1 MEKTKDFFNRVYN
14 FLYDNV
20 KPLFNVIKSFIYKN
34 EKVLRIV
41 SVSIVFAAA
50 MAVSVYATG
59 LTFGVEVI
67 YGGKSAG
74 VVKSQEI
81 FNSAKTVAV
90 SSINGADNKSF
101 EFKDVDF
108 KPVLTLKNR
117 ISSKRDIAEV
127 IINSNDDIV
136 YATEVFVNGQSV
148 ICIDN
153 FNVKEYLETCL
164 SKYDIKGAENTHEFI
179 DDVEVKQGYYL
190 NCNTVDVNKAVEILD
205 SLKVKTTSVV
215 TKEVSVPFST
225 ITKKTSMQY
234 VGYSSVITAGV
245 KGLNRRVENIVTL
258 NGVTTSS
265 SIISNVVLR
274 KPVNEVVL
282 IGTKSK
288 ALSAADREIIANAG
302 FLFPLPSG
310 SYVVT
315 SYYGDGRNHQG
326 VDLGANKGTSIFAVK
341 GGTVVSSGSNGA
353 YGYCVIVDHGNG
365 VKTLY
370 AHASKLLVSKG
381 EKVSAGQVIAL
392 VGSTGRSSGNHLH
405 FEVIINGRNVNP
417 APYIRLK

>member
-1 MEKTKDFFNRVYN
+1 MKKTKDFFNRVYN
-14 FLYDNV
+14 VVYDNV
-20 KPLFNVIKSFIYKN
+20 KPLFNGVKKFIYEN
-34 EKVLRIV
+34 ERILRA
-41 SVSIVFAAA
+41 VSIAIVFTAAL
-50 MAVSVYATG
+50 AVSVLATG

-67 YGGKSAG
+67 YGGKDAG
-74 VVKSQEI
+74 VIK
-81 FNSAKTVAV
+81 SAKEFDSAKSVAV
-90 SSINGADNKSF
+90 SSINGADYKNF
-101 EFKDVDF
+101 DFKDVDF
-108 KPVLTLKNR
+108 RPVLTLKNR
-117 ISSKRDIAEV
+117 ISSKDEIAEV
-127 IINSNDDIV
+127 IINGNDDIV
-136 YATEVFVNGQSV
+136 YATEVFVNGESV

-164 SKYDIKGAENTHEFI
+164 SKYDIAGAKNTHEFI
-179 DDVEVKQGYYL
+179 DNVEVKQGYYL
-190 NCNTVDVNKAVEILD
+190 QCNTSNVNDAVAVLNG
-205 SLKVKTTSVV
+205 LKVKTTSVV
-215 TKEVSVPFST
+215 TKEVTVPYST
-225 ITKKTSMQY
+225 VTKKTSMQY

-258 NGVTTSS
+258 NGVTTSN
-265 SIISNVVLR
+265 SIVSNEVLR

-288 ALSAADREIIANAG
+288 ALSAADKATIANAG

-353 YGYCVIVDHGNG
+353 YGYCVIIDHGNG

-381 EKVSAGQVIAL
+381 ERVSAGQVVAL
-392 VGSTGRSSGNHLH
+392 VGTTGRSSGNHLH

-417 APYIRLK
+417 APYINLR